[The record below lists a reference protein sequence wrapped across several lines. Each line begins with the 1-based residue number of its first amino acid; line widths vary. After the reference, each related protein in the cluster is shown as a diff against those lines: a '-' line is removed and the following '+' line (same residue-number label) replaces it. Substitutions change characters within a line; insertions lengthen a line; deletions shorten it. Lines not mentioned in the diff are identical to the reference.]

1 MFLGCEFLKQC
12 IWICPL
18 CSWDVGREEC
28 GGGVSDA
35 EAGVGVGLE
44 GGSETFFK
52 VDMARYSCVY
62 YTPEMVTGIWSR

>member
-1 MFLGCEFLKQC
+1 M
-12 IWICPL
+12 
-18 CSWDVGREEC
+18 CSWGVGREEC

-52 VDMARYSCVY
+52 VDMTRYSCVY
-62 YTPEMVTGIWSR
+62 YTPEMVAGIWSR